1 MHRIS
6 FPFLYLDSSALFRS
20 EIDPKVL
27 TRKIVQNEK
36 KVVPLL
42 IDQIITLSNQEDIYY
57 KNICSLIS
65 NNIINKVIT
74 CETINKEICN
84 SDKTKTIFLFG
95 IKPMKMTTKLTNEWV
110 LWSEEISHSSFY
122 EAAMA
127 IADSSCVV
135 VDENAISLNVI
146 KTLMNYVTSKCSVFI
161 VGNKDYNH
169 HIEDINMI
177 TMSPQKFI
185 EKLLFQIK

>member
-6 FPFLYLDSSALFRS
+6 FPFLYLDSSALLRS
-20 EIDPKVL
+20 KIDPKAL
-27 TRKIVQNEK
+27 TRKSVLNDKNLFSPLIEK
-36 KVVPLL
+36 
-42 IDQIITLSNQEDIYY
+42 IITLSNLEDMYY
-57 KNICSLIS
+57 KNISGLIS

-84 SDKTKTIFLFG
+84 SEHSKTIFLFG
-95 IKPMKMTTKLTNEWV
+95 RKPEKYNTKTVNEWV
-110 LWSEEISHSSFY
+110 LWGEEISHSSFY

-135 VDENAISLNVI
+135 IDENAISLNVI

-161 VGNKDYNH
+161 VGNKDWN

-177 TMSPQKFI
+177 PMSPPIFI
-185 EKLLFQIK
+185 EKLFLQIK

>member
-1 MHRIS
+1 MHRVS
-6 FPFLYLDSSALFRS
+6 FPFLYLDSSSLFRS
-20 EIDPKVL
+20 NIDPNSL
-27 TRKIVQNEK
+27 TRKIVQNDK
-36 KVVPLL
+36 KAVPLL
-42 IDQIITLSNQEDIYY
+42 INKIITLSNQEDIYY

-65 NNIINKVIT
+65 NNIISKVIT

-84 SDKTKTIFLFG
+84 SDRTKTIFLFG
-95 IKPMKMTTKLTNEWV
+95 RQPIKMTTKLTNEWI
-110 LWSEEISHSSFY
+110 LWGEEISHSSFY

-135 VDENAISLNVI
+135 IDENAISLNVI

-161 VGNKDYNH
+161 VGNKDWN

-177 TMSPQKFI
+177 PMSPQKFI
-185 EKLLFQIK
+185 EKLFIQIK

>member
-1 MHRIS
+1 MHRVS
-6 FPFLYLDSSALFRS
+6 FPFLYLDSSVLLRS
-20 EIDPKVL
+20 NIDPKAL
-27 TRKIVQNEK
+27 TRKSVLNDNNLFSPLIEK
-36 KVVPLL
+36 
-42 IDQIITLSNQEDIYY
+42 IITLSNHEDMYY
-57 KNICSLIS
+57 KNISSLIS

-84 SDKTKTIFLFG
+84 SEHSKTIFLFG
-95 IKPMKMTTKLTNEWV
+95 RKPEKYNTKTANEWI
-110 LWSEEISHSSFY
+110 LWGEEISHSSFY

-135 VDENAISLNVI
+135 IDENAISLNVI

-161 VGNKDYNH
+161 VGNKDWN

-177 TMSPQKFI
+177 PMSPQKFI
-185 EKLLFQIK
+185 EKLFIQIK